1 MAQKRVLKMRKGPRI
16 IFRIF
21 IVLVV
26 IFLFLLFSFLYIK
39 HKITSA
45 GYSDKAAI
53 RIMKEFKIEYA
64 VNNPDNKTLNRA
76 FESDS
81 YKEKNLD
88 KYKQIKFFEQENL
101 IENINVLLEKGYSA
115 RDISI
120 ILAHGSGSDVTEFA
134 KKDKIKYLEEFFSYD
149 FAKLKYY
156 DRYVNYMNN
165 EGDDEETTII
175 MVNLDLDKEDYK
187 EPFDVSNDY
196 SLTVLANKHHFLGKN
211 YVPKNLV
218 TVKSEY
224 TIDKDDS
231 TKGRK
236 EAVDAAMEMIQAAKK
251 DGLNL
256 LINSGYRSFDDQK
269 EVRDKYL
276 ALYGED
282 YVKKYVVD
290 PGYSEHQTGLA
301 FDFASGN
308 SKIFKESKEYDWMI
322 KNSYKYGFCYRY
334 LKKKENITGIKTEAW
349 HFRYVGKDV
358 SKVMDEEELSL
369 EEYYAIYVDK

>member
-1 MAQKRVLKMRKGPRI
+1 MRKGPRI

-149 FAKLKYY
+149 L
-156 DRYVNYMNN
+156 
-165 EGDDEETTII
+165 
-175 MVNLDLDKEDYK
+175 
-187 EPFDVSNDY
+187 
-196 SLTVLANKHHFLGKN
+196 
-211 YVPKNLV
+211 
-218 TVKSEY
+218 
-224 TIDKDDS
+224 
-231 TKGRK
+231 
-236 EAVDAAMEMIQAAKK
+236 
-251 DGLNL
+251 LN
-256 LINSGYRSFDDQK
+256 
-269 EVRDKYL
+269 
-276 ALYGED
+276 
-282 YVKKYVVD
+282 
-290 PGYSEHQTGLA
+290 
-301 FDFASGN
+301 
-308 SKIFKESKEYDWMI
+308 
-322 KNSYKYGFCYRY
+322 
-334 LKKKENITGIKTEAW
+334 
-349 HFRYVGKDV
+349 
-358 SKVMDEEELSL
+358 
-369 EEYYAIYVDK
+369 

>member
-1 MAQKRVLKMRKGPRI
+1 MTQKRVLKMKKGPRI

-21 IVLVV
+21 IVLIV
-26 IFLFLLFSFLYIK
+26 IFLLLLFSFLYVK

-88 KYKQIKFFEQENL
+88 KYKQIKFFKQENL
-101 IENINVLLEKGYSA
+101 IENINVLLEKGYST

-211 YVPKNLV
+211 YLPKNLV

>member
-1 MAQKRVLKMRKGPRI
+1 MAQKRVLKMKKGPRI
-16 IFRIF
+16 ILKVF
-21 IVLVV
+21 ITLLV
-26 IFLFLLFSFLYIK
+26 IFFALLFCFLYIK

-45 GYSDKAAI
+45 GYSEKAAI

-64 VNNPDNKTLNRA
+64 VSNPGNKTLNRA
-76 FESDS
+76 FESNS

-88 KYKQIKFFEQENL
+88 KYKQVKFFNHANL
-101 IENINVLLEKGYSA
+101 IDNINTLLEKGYTT

-120 ILAHGSGSDVTEFA
+120 ILAHGSNSDVIEFA

-156 DRYVNYMNN
+156 DRYVKYMDS

-187 EPFDVSNDY
+187 DPYDVSNDH
-196 SLTVLANKHHFLGKN
+196 SLTVLANKHHSLGKN
-211 YVPKNLV
+211 YIPKNLV

-224 TIDKDDS
+224 TVDKDDS

-236 EAVDAAMEMIQAAKK
+236 EAVDAAMEMMQAAKK
-251 DGLNL
+251 EGLNL
-256 LINSGYRSFDDQK
+256 LINSGYRSYDDQQ
-269 EVRDKYL
+269 EVYDKYFK
-276 ALYGED
+276 LYGED
-282 YVKKYVVD
+282 YVKKYVVN
-290 PGYSEHQTGLA
+290 PGFSEHQTGLA

>member
-1 MAQKRVLKMRKGPRI
+1 MGQKRILKLKKGPRI
-16 IFRIF
+16 ICKIF
-21 IVLVV
+21 ITLII
-26 IFLFLLFSFLYIK
+26 IFLILLFSFLFVKY
-39 HKITSA
+39 KITSA

-64 VNNPDNKTLNRA
+64 INNPDNKTLNRA

-81 YKEKNLD
+81 YIEKNLD
-88 KYKQIKFFEQENL
+88 KYKQVKFFDHKDL
-101 IENINVLLEKGYSA
+101 ISNINTLLDKGYST

-120 ILAHGSGSDVTEFA
+120 IFAHGSNEDVIEFA

-149 FAKLKYY
+149 FAKLKNY
-156 DRYVNYMNN
+156 DRYVTYMDN

-175 MVNLDLDKEDYK
+175 MVNLDLDKEDYN

-211 YVPKNLV
+211 YTPKNLV
-218 TVKSEY
+218 TVKADY
-224 TIDKDDS
+224 TVDKDDS

-236 EAVDAAMEMIQAAKK
+236 EAVDAAMEMIEAAKK

-256 LINSGYRSFDDQK
+256 LINSGYRSFQDQQ
-269 EVRDKYL
+269 EVREKYL

-282 YVKKYVVD
+282 YIKKYVVD

-301 FDFASGN
+301 FDFASAN
-308 SKIFKESKEYDWMI
+308 SKIFKESQEYDWMI

-334 LKKKENITGIKTEAW
+334 LKKKENITGIKNETW

-358 SKVMDEEELSL
+358 AKVMDEEELSL

>member
-1 MAQKRVLKMRKGPRI
+1 MTQKRVLKMKKGPRI

-26 IFLFLLFSFLYIK
+26 IFLLLLFSFLYVK